1 MSTHN
6 AVGTFFHLKIVL
18 QLSNCTLYQR
28 HVFLISCSFLGEA
41 QKAGVEL
48 VSVERGTTEP
58 LPGELTDATAKHL
71 IRFDSLN
78 PFTYTDRSCVV
89 KNLT

>member
-1 MSTHN
+1 MWDLFGNHI
-6 AVGTFFHLKIVL
+6 VGFPTRRLK
-18 QLSNCTLYQR
+18 
-28 HVFLISCSFLGEA
+28 SCSFLGEA